1 MNFISALSVLG
12 QICGIL
18 LAESLAEIQI
28 NAIRRMSFQCSCYV
42 GECEYNRYYSREI
55 RFCICSHVEFVTW
68 FDGTFP
74 VNYVIVNLLFAREKV
89 ELRASAYR
97 FPIDIRYDTI
107 VRRIREDEV
116 AAEMKTADGT
126 LVKIFSGEI
135 LSRVSEIRN
144 LRTR

>member
-1 MNFISALSVLG
+1 
-12 QICGIL
+12 
-18 LAESLAEIQI
+18 
-28 NAIRRMSFQCSCYV
+28 
-42 GECEYNRYYSREI
+42 
-55 RFCICSHVEFVTW
+55 VEFVTW